1 MYLGS
6 SLLGTA
12 AGIGIG
18 MGISYSATNT
28 LTASIKDI
36 RWGYAIKAAVKGNYT
51 KVLKLSTFNPNSDYV
66 ALGRFINETSPK
78 SYINIAK
85 ANGYTYFDMGKYYD
99 FAKELS
105 VHEKINKMFL
115 KTQYDLGKKFICTS
129 LDIAGSYANEL
140 KFLKSIEAF
149 TKFIIF

>member
-1 MYLGS
+1 
-6 SLLGTA
+6 
-12 AGIGIG
+12 

-66 ALGRFINETSPK
+66 ALGRFINKTSPQ

-99 FAKELS
+99 FAVKLKVNKE
-105 VHEKINKMFL
+105 INEMFL

-129 LDIAGSYANEL
+129 LDIAGSYKNEL
-140 KFLKSIEAF
+140 KFLKSLEAF

>member
-66 ALGRFINETSPK
+66 ALGRFINETSPQC
-78 SYINIAK
+78 YINIAR

-99 FAKELS
+99 FAVKLKVNKE
-105 VHEKINKMFL
+105 INEMFL

-129 LDIAGSYANEL
+129 LDIAGSYADEL
-140 KFLKSIEAF
+140 KFLKSIETF